1 MPRFFLRTLA
11 GDRLTEDP
19 EGSGLP
25 DFDAERAEAAA
36 AACGIAAER
45 LKGRMALG
53 GERFENHDDAGRP
66 LATVPFPE
74 VSNLPWPGAKPPWPR
89 PNATSGRGGARLA
102 TTVEKL
108 RKAGHEWAAETAG
121 TTLPSLKMSLG
132 LARDRLRAVGFQTE
146 APPRSPDGE
155 G

>member
-89 PNATSGRGGARLA
+89 PNATSGKGRSALGDHRR
-102 TTVEKL
+102 E
-108 RKAGHEWAAETAG
+108 AAQG
-121 TTLPSLKMSLG
+121 RP
-132 LARDRLRAVGFQTE
+132 
-146 APPRSPDGE
+146 
-155 G
+155 